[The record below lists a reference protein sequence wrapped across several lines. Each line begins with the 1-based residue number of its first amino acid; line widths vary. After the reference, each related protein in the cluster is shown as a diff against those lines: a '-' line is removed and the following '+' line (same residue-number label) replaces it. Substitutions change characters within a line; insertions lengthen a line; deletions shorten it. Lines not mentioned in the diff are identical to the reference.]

1 MPEREK
7 INIDFGFTPTQVQQ
21 QVGGTPYSPPPALK
35 SSETVMYENLA
46 KLSGTLLNAYVGYS
60 KRKAIEEDAW
70 NNLSAEDKT
79 RYNSAAQAAANAIA
93 AGNDAEAEKITARY
107 SAELVAAGKI
117 PATHHQYFEER
128 KVGYMAVNDLSTKL
142 ENHFTPEVR
151 TQLANSDVNVE
162 EYINKLIYGT
172 QKDSDGNIIDIGLN
186 QDTRDNL
193 DHPLVQGL
201 ITSRESS
208 IVPQIQAAQD
218 RQAIEA
224 FTNSAVGA
232 TATALF
238 SVIDDGVNLTPED
251 IENGFSSTIDSFSTS
266 AFKDIFNESGVNK
279 LFPAVETVFN
289 RLLTPGE
296 EQNLDKAQILLK
308 FTGGTGHRGTPVFG
322 NRTFFD
328 LNPEK
333 VNEMEINYIKAKEKY
348 DEDAL
353 RKKAEMRK
361 RMNTELS
368 DIEQGRLFDISSSG
382 ETPVDIYQ
390 SNFVDTQVKE
400 FEDFLT
406 ENHEDLIARLKASQ
420 PGKVAYKAYLNG
432 YRAKLRAMQNTVK
445 TTDPSFE
452 FGWARLI
459 RDNQS
464 DAILEQYL
472 DDALFEDKTVSASEY
487 ITKKAWLRERG
498 ATNTLI
504 NNYDNRFKGNN
515 SNFSAQVK
523 GAIGAHSKL
532 TLNIIQQAYAQADL
546 TPAQAGR
553 QGYVIAML
561 TTNIDYARS
570 EKKRVLVKQ
579 FPNQPELARKELR
592 EWEDEILQQLQ
603 NGKIGEISGEGY
615 YDSPTKLGDLADA
628 YENITTLGK

>member
-21 QVGGTPYSPPPALK
+21 QVGGTPYSAPPALK

-60 KRKAIEEDAW
+60 KRKAIEENAW

-107 SAELVAAGKI
+107 SAELVAQGKI

-251 IENGFSSTIDSFSTS
+251 IKNGFSSAIDSFSTS

-296 EQNLDKAQILLK
+296 KQDLDKAKLLLE
-308 FTGGTGHRGTPVFG
+308 FTGSTGHQGTPVFG

-390 SNFVDTQVKE
+390 RNFVDTQVKE
-400 FEDFLT
+400 FEDFLAV
-406 ENHEDLIARLKASQ
+406 NHKDLIERLNASE
-420 PGKVAYKAYLNG
+420 PGGMAYKAYLNG
-432 YRAKLRAMQNTVK
+432 YRAKLTAMQNTVK

-452 FGWARLI
+452 MGWARLI

-592 EWEDEILQQLQ
+592 EWEDALLEQLQ
-603 NGKIGEISGEGY
+603 NGQIGTIPGTGY
-615 YDSPTKLGDLADA
+615 YKGANELGDLADD
-628 YENITTLGK
+628 YQNITTLGK